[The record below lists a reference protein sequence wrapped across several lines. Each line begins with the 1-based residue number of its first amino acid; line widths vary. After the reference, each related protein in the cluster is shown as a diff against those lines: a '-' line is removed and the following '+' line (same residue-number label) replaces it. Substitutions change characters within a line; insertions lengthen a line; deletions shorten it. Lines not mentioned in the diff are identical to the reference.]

1 MFRYP
6 YAEIQVANM
15 YPYCTVA
22 YGTFRWK
29 SRRFCFSSTF
39 PFAPYSAARARRLRN
54 MTKQNYTVN
63 GSAMPDSLVHPDA
76 LNEVFD
82 LVDAN
87 GDGVLTVH
95 EFISVSPA
103 VAVCSSPST

>member
-1 MFRYP
+1 
-6 YAEIQVANM
+6 
-15 YPYCTVA
+15 
-22 YGTFRWK
+22 
-29 SRRFCFSSTF
+29 
-39 PFAPYSAARARRLRN
+39 

-103 VAVCSSPST
+103 ATICYSPPT